1 MPVGF
6 RKEAMISICTS
17 KSVLLSGIVL
27 VFASTLLLMSCEND
41 EERIKQLF
49 AEKKIG
55 IEEAHDVK
63 IIYTIGG
70 VTRSV
75 LKAPLMLN
83 VQEVQPYVEFPKSIH
98 ADFYNVAGRV
108 ESTLDA
114 GYGKYRQYQST
125 VFLKDSV
132 VVINIERGDTL
143 YCEELYWDRNRTG
156 FEFYT
161 EKPVRVRT
169 KTEYI
174 NGTGMESSQDFKNW
188 HIKEVTGRIS
198 VPATSFPK

>member
-1 MPVGF
+1 MPDGF
-6 RKEAMISICTS
+6 RKEAMISIRTS
-17 KSVLLSGIVL
+17 KGALLGGIVSF
-27 VFASTLLLMSCEND
+27 FASTLLLTSCEND

-63 IIYTIGG
+63 VIYTIGG
-70 VTRSV
+70 FTRSI
-75 LKAPLMLN
+75 LTAPLMLN
-83 VQEVQPYVEFPKSIH
+83 VQDIQPYVEFPKSIH
-98 ADFYNVAGRV
+98 ADFYNVEGRV

-143 YCEELYWDRNRTG
+143 FCDELYWDRNRTG

-198 VPATSFPK
+198 VPASSFPK

>member
-1 MPVGF
+1 M
-6 RKEAMISICTS
+6 TS
-17 KSVLLSGIVL
+17 FHTTKGALFSVVMS
-27 VFASTLLLMSCEND
+27 VFATAILLMSCEND

-70 VTRSV
+70 LTRSV

-83 VQEVQPYVEFPKSIH
+83 VQEVQPYVEFPKTIH
-98 ADFYNVAGRV
+98 ADFYNVEGRV

-125 VFLKDSV
+125 IFLKDSV

-156 FEFYT
+156 FEFFT